1 MATAR
6 LPSFFMDTIFTRGP
20 SLNNRLALALIL
32 SVLLIFVDFKLDGFK
47 STRVYLNSLMSP
59 LQYLA
64 NLPGLMLNK
73 SAQRFTSQEQLLA
86 ENQKLNNQLL
96 LMSEKLQQ
104 FDVIMQENSYLRDLL
119 QTSARSDSRKM
130 VAELM
135 AVDKNPYSQQVVINK
150 GAIDG
155 VYLSQPVLDDK
166 GVVGQVMEVGST
178 NSRVLLIADV
188 THAIPVRSLRNNI
201 RFIATGSGALNELYL
216 EHVPHSV
223 DIEVGD
229 TLISSGLGKVFP
241 EGYPVARVSQV
252 IRDESRPF
260 ARVVVTPLAQL
271 DRLRHLLLLWKE
283 SSGIDDD
290 SIEEKE
296 RGAEKNASATKEVT
310 NA

>member
-1 MATAR
+1 
-6 LPSFFMDTIFTRGP
+6 MDTIFTRGP
-20 SLNNRLALALIL
+20 SLNIRLTLALVL
-32 SVLLIFVDFKLDGFK
+32 SVTLIFVDHKMDGFK

-59 LQYLA
+59 LQYIA
-64 NLPGLMLNK
+64 NLPGLMLSE
-73 SAQRFTSQEQLLA
+73 SAQRLTSKEQLLA

-104 FDVIMQENSYLRDLL
+104 YDVIAKENAQLRELL
-119 QTSARSDSRKM
+119 QAPVRLSSKKM

-155 VYLSQPVLDDK
+155 VYPSQPVLDDK

-188 THAIPVRSLRNNI
+188 THAIPVRSLRNDI

-223 DIEVGD
+223 DIQEGD

-241 EGYPVARVSQV
+241 EGYPVATVTQV
-252 IRDESRPF
+252 VRDESRPF
-260 ARVVVTPLAQL
+260 ARVIVTPLANL
-271 DRLRHLLLLWKE
+271 DRLRHLLLLWHENDLSQKPDSDKEEKTSKPVINEEE
-283 SSGIDDD
+283 SSD
-290 SIEEKE
+290 
-296 RGAEKNASATKEVT
+296 A
-310 NA
+310 